1 MPGAAGTSRR
11 RGAGDDRGDTQQPS
25 ARRPQ
30 EGDRGAIR
38 GLFRRLAEALHPDRV
53 QDEQDKATRTE
64 VMKQIAVA
72 YHAGDFARLVEIER
86 TWATSG
92 APLATDDEGELER
105 RLAAMERANE
115 ELRKQLRAIDRDLRL
130 RRNSGEGQLA
140 RNLKRRRDAGQE
152 TSVTGEVEQ
161 DLQGLRRMLEFVR
174 SFRDGQIS
182 LAKFLD
188 GPDAKEEAG
197 DAEMLEALAAL
208 AMLMGGEGIGAQPK
222 RNRRRGKGASSRAS
236 RRGP

>member
-53 QDEQDKATRTE
+53 QDEQDKATSTE

-86 TWATSG
+86 TWAASG
-92 APLATDDEGELER
+92 APLATDDEGELGR
-105 RLAAMERANE
+105 RLATMERANE
-115 ELRKQLRAIDRDLRL
+115 ELRKQLRAI
-130 RRNSGEGQLA
+130 
-140 RNLKRRRDAGQE
+140 
-152 TSVTGEVEQ
+152 
-161 DLQGLRRMLEFVR
+161 
-174 SFRDGQIS
+174 
-182 LAKFLD
+182 
-188 GPDAKEEAG
+188 EAG
-197 DAEMLEALAAL
+197 K
-208 AMLMGGEGIGAQPK
+208 GSSPVTSSVVRGWRVTEGTIWRRSAGA
-222 RNRRRGKGASSRAS
+222 RRGWGVAWARSRWSAAQCRCQHHPPAS
-236 RRGP
+236 RTRRSCRRHAFV